1 MRLSKKLF
9 KIGKCPLAMVRL
21 LVTDG
26 WVHEER
32 LMHELRCWKLL
43 HECRVMSEQS
53 LVAIDERPH
62 YSIIFLTNILWSDNR
77 YRRVDQVVLLPVVQD
92 AVHAQIIVENFHGL
106 SRALAMQFSI
116 F

>member
-26 WVHEER
+26 WVHKER

-43 HECRVMSEQS
+43 HECRVMSE
-53 LVAIDERPH
+53 
-62 YSIIFLTNILWSDNR
+62 
-77 YRRVDQVVLLPVVQD
+77 
-92 AVHAQIIVENFHGL
+92 
-106 SRALAMQFSI
+106 
-116 F
+116 